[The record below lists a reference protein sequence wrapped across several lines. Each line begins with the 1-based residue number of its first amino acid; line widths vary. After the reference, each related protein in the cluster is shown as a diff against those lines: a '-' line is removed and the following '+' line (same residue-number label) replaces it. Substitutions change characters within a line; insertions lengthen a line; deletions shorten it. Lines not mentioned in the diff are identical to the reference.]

1 MYNRDMQLDA
11 LMVLIFVLATARATG
26 LFTGTDEITRPYVR
40 GTSNDDGDTVTPGLV
55 GRINPDELERGWRHL
70 LAYLLTCQWCAST
83 WLGLLV
89 FAPLAWWHGGNP
101 YVLVPCLGLAFSQV
115 TGMLSKMGRD

>member
-70 LAYLLTCQWCAST
+70 LAYLPMVRVDMARPARVRTT
-83 WLGLLV
+83 RLV
-89 FAPLAWWHGGNP
+89 ARGEPLRPGALPGARVQSGNRHAIED
-101 YVLVPCLGLAFSQV
+101 GA
-115 TGMLSKMGRD
+115 